1 MMGIFDKLKKLL
13 GISEQKNL
21 IKLKVKCNK
30 CGEELDS
37 VFRKNYDF
45 QPTYGS
51 EEYDYSIKKEL
62 VCPNCYDSI
71 NLYLELDKDLEVLKQ
86 EISGGQIIEP
96 EEEQ

>member
-1 MMGIFDKLKKLL
+1 MGFFDKVMKIL
-13 GISEQKNL
+13 GLGQQKEL
-21 IKLKVKCNK
+21 VKLKVSCNK
-30 CGEELDS
+30 CGQELDS

-71 NLYLELDKDLEVLKQ
+71 NLYLELDKDLEILQ
-86 EISGGQIIEP
+86 QQIEGGQIINP
-96 EEEQ
+96 DEE